1 MKKKLNFIAIC
12 FLMIVLLLTGCT
24 SGKKTEDAPKDS
36 NTVAEENNEDSKP
49 TSTAGKEKTLSA
61 AERAWLPYY
70 RNGWAFAFEEVTNG
84 RKPTKLFYLGD
95 YVSKVDSQYE
105 VYGKKYYSKDIA
117 PVSKEK
123 GWYFYDWNTYAGA
136 TPALYYHDVSTDI
149 DRVVADESVFEKYG
163 DYSKMLY
170 NGSQLFILCSGVNR
184 TNVLTLTDGSTEPVM
199 QCQIMDETFNFR
211 PENFILQ
218 GDGTYHFVKTD
229 MYTTTDIICNVNFS
243 TGAISEI
250 ETIERQTGEERL
262 YNNQFAYL
270 PNGKDYFEVNTRKE
284 DPIKG
289 NIENFKQIIEYDKQ
303 TQERTVIAEV
313 SLDEINGDF
322 LEGAYVNDKQLII
335 LTANGGVTG
344 TDQYIIV
351 DLTEKDAE
359 GLCPYRTKSIAIDD
373 MDLWNAYVKGEKTV
387 L

>member
-1 MKKKLNFIAIC
+1 MKKKSMLLFVC
-12 FLMIVLLLTGCT
+12 FLALVLLLAGCT
-24 SGKKTEDAPKDS
+24 AAPQTGEEPQ
-36 NTVAEENNEDSKP
+36 NTSAASE
-49 TSTAGKEKTLSA
+49 KEKEQPQATPTASKEETLSA
-61 AERAWLPYY
+61 AERAWIPYY

-105 VYGKKYYSKDIA
+105 VYGKRYYSKDIA

-136 TPALYYHDVSTDI
+136 TPALYYHDVSTNI
-149 DRVVADESVFEKYG
+149 DRVVANESVFEKYG
-163 DYSKMLY
+163 AYSKMLY

-184 TNVLTLTDGSTEPVM
+184 TNVLTLTDSSTEPVM
-199 QCQIMDETFNFR
+199 QCQIMDETFDFR
-211 PENFILQ
+211 AENFILQ
-218 GDGTYHFVKTD
+218 DDGTYYYVKHGR
-229 MYTTTDIICNVNFS
+229 YPTTDIVCNVDFS
-243 TGAISEI
+243 TGEI
-250 ETIERQTGEERL
+250 GQVETIERETGEERL
-262 YNNQFAYL
+262 YNNQFACL
-270 PNGKDYFEVNTRKE
+270 PNGKDYFEVNTRRE

-313 SLDEINGDF
+313 SLDGINGDF
-322 LEGAYVNDKQLII
+322 LEGAYANDSQLII

-351 DLTEKDAE
+351 DLTQKDAE